1 MRRIWLHLL
10 KKSLIEDF
18 IFLCSVTTVRDDTH
32 MTSTVRGVGV
42 DGGEGKNKMLLDV
55 GGEGGEGSEC
65 SGRPFFIILL
75 KKIGFAP

>member
-32 MTSTVRGVGV
+32 MTSTFRGVGV

-55 GGEGGEGSEC
+55 GGGGGVGEVRVASVLDVH
-65 SGRPFFIILL
+65 SL
-75 KKIGFAP
+75 

>member
-32 MTSTVRGVGV
+32 MTSTFRGVGV

-55 GGEGGEGSEC
+55 GGRGGEVRVASVLDVH
-65 SGRPFFIILL
+65 SL
-75 KKIGFAP
+75 

>member
-32 MTSTVRGVGV
+32 MTSTFRGVGV

-55 GGEGGEGSEC
+55 GGGGEGSEC
-65 SGRPFFIILL
+65 FGRPFFIILL

>member
-32 MTSTVRGVGV
+32 MTSTFRGVGV

-55 GGEGGEGSEC
+55 GGGGGEVRVASVLDDH
-65 SGRPFFIILL
+65 SL
-75 KKIGFAP
+75 KFY

>member
-1 MRRIWLHLL
+1 MRRFWLHLL

-32 MTSTVRGVGV
+32 MTSTFRGVGV

-55 GGEGGEGSEC
+55 GGRGGGEVRVASVLDVH
-65 SGRPFFIILL
+65 SL
-75 KKIGFAP
+75 

>member
-32 MTSTVRGVGV
+32 MTSTFRGVGV

-55 GGEGGEGSEC
+55 GGGGG
-65 SGRPFFIILL
+65 GRVASVLDVHSL
-75 KKIGFAP
+75 

>member
-32 MTSTVRGVGV
+32 MTSTFRGVGV

-55 GGEGGEGSEC
+55 GGGGEGSEC

>member
-32 MTSTVRGVGV
+32 MTSTFRGVGV

-55 GGEGGEGSEC
+55 WRGGGGGGEVRVASVLDVH
-65 SGRPFFIILL
+65 SL
-75 KKIGFAP
+75 